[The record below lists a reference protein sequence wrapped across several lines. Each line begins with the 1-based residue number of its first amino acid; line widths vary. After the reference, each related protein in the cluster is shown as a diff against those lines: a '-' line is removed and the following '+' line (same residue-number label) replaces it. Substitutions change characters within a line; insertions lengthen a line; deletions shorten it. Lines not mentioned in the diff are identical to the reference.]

1 MKTPARVLAVAA
13 CAAALLVIS
22 WGVPHYLMN
31 TGVRV
36 VLPPQSAASQASAS
50 AVPTASP
57 TPQQQA
63 EAALEVLLAAGAPQE
78 LTADFLRFCE
88 EQSPGICTALAAA
101 VKTEGYSKELF
112 WQVSGKSYLY
122 YQALYTQLMAENVH
136 DTGVTDG
143 PAVLAFTGDVNFA
156 DDWYNMLHYAK
167 TAGIEDCFGE
177 SLLAEMRAADVLLCN
192 NEFVFSDRG
201 SPMPGKQFTFRAK
214 TANVSMWQQLGA
226 DIVGLANNHCFDY
239 GEDAFLDTLSTLQ
252 GANIPYVG
260 AGKNLEEAM
269 QPQFFLVGGMK
280 IGYVACTRAEKYIL
294 TPEAGETSPGYVGA
308 GKNLEEA
315 MQPQFFLVGGMKIGY
330 VACTRAEKYILTPE
344 AGETSPGVL
353 RCYDPELA
361 VQAIQ
366 TASEQCD
373 YLVVYVHWGTEGST
387 VLEQAQTDL
396 ATRFTEAGADLI
408 VGAHPH
414 ILQGAG
420 WRKDTPVLYSL
431 GNFWFNMETL
441 DSALLKVTVSEP
453 GAAGA
458 TVQLLPCIQTGG
470 RVSLL
475 EEDADRQ
482 RVLNS
487 LNDVMENGCF
497 DMNGNLCK

>member
-1 MKTPARVLAVAA
+1 MKTPARVLAVAL

-31 TGVRV
+31 TGVQV
-36 VLPPQSAASQASAS
+36 VLPLQSAESEVPTS
-50 AVPTASP
+50 AVSAATP

-63 EAALEVLLAAGAPQE
+63 EDAMEALRAAGAPQD
-78 LTADFLRFCE
+78 LTTDFLRFCE
-88 EQSPGICTALAAA
+88 EQSPGICTALADA
-101 VKTEGYSKELF
+101 VTTGEYSEELF

-122 YQALYTQLMAENVH
+122 YQALYTQPMAENVH
-136 DTGVTDG
+136 DTGVTEG

-156 DDWYNMLHYAK
+156 DDWYNMLHYTK

-192 NEFVFSDRG
+192 NEFAFSDRG

-214 TANVSMWQQLGA
+214 TANVAMWQQLGA

-269 QPQFFLVGGMK
+269 QPQFFLAGGMK
-280 IGYVACTRAEKYIL
+280 IGYI
-294 TPEAGETSPGYVGA
+294 
-308 GKNLEEA
+308 
-315 MQPQFFLVGGMKIGY
+315 
-330 VACTRAEKYILTPE
+330 ACTRAEKYILTPE

-366 TASEQCD
+366 AASEQCD

-387 VLEQAQTDL
+387 VLEQAQTEL

-420 WRKDTPVLYSL
+420 WRQDTPVLYSL

-441 DSALLKVTVSEP
+441 DSALLKVTVNEP

-470 RVSLL
+470 QVSLL
-475 EEDADRQ
+475 EEDADKQ
-482 RVLNS
+482 QVLNS
-487 LNDVMENGCF
+487 LNAVMESGYFDENGT
-497 DMNGNLCK
+497 LCRET

>member
-13 CAAALLVIS
+13 CAAALLVVS

-50 AVPTASP
+50 AVSTASP

-252 GANIPYVG
+252 GADIP
-260 AGKNLEEAM
+260 
-269 QPQFFLVGGMK
+269 
-280 IGYVACTRAEKYIL
+280 
-294 TPEAGETSPGYVGA
+294 YVGA

-420 WRKDTPVLYSL
+420 WRQDTPVLYSL

-487 LNDVMENGCF
+487 LNGVMENGCF

>member
-1 MKTPARVLAVAA
+1 MKTPARVLAVTA
-13 CAAALLVIS
+13 CAAALLVVS

-63 EAALEVLLAAGAPQE
+63 EAALEVLRTAGAPQE

-101 VKTEGYSKELF
+101 VKNEGYSEELF
-112 WQVSGKSYLY
+112 WKVSGKSYLY
-122 YQALYTQLMAENVH
+122 YQALYTQPMAENVH

-192 NEFVFSDRG
+192 NEFAFSDRG

-252 GANIPYVG
+252 GANIP
-260 AGKNLEEAM
+260 
-269 QPQFFLVGGMK
+269 
-280 IGYVACTRAEKYIL
+280 
-294 TPEAGETSPGYVGA
+294 YVGA

-420 WRKDTPVLYSL
+420 WRQDTPVLYSL

-487 LNDVMENGCF
+487 LNDVMENGYF
-497 DMNGNLCK
+497 DANGNLCK

>member
-101 VKTEGYSKELF
+101 VKTEGYSEELF
-112 WQVSGKSYLY
+112 WQISGKSYLY

-192 NEFVFSDRG
+192 NEFAFSDRG

-280 IGYVACTRAEKYIL
+280 IGYVACTRAEKYI
-294 TPEAGETSPGYVGA
+294 P
-308 GKNLEEA
+308 
-315 MQPQFFLVGGMKIGY
+315 
-330 VACTRAEKYILTPE
+330 TPE

>member
-1 MKTPARVLAVAA
+1 MKPSARVLAVAA
-13 CAAALLVIS
+13 CAAALLVVS

-36 VLPPQSAASQASAS
+36 VLPPQSAGSQVSAS
-50 AVPTASP
+50 AVSTASP

-88 EQSPGICTALAAA
+88 ERSPGICTALAAA

-192 NEFVFSDRG
+192 NEFAFSDRG

-239 GEDAFLDTLSTLQ
+239 GEDAFLDTLSTMQ
-252 GANIPYVG
+252 GANIP
-260 AGKNLEEAM
+260 
-269 QPQFFLVGGMK
+269 
-280 IGYVACTRAEKYIL
+280 
-294 TPEAGETSPGYVGA
+294 YVGA

-420 WRKDTPVLYSL
+420 WRQDTPVLYSL

-487 LNDVMENGCF
+487 LNDVMENGYF
-497 DMNGNLCK
+497 DANGNLCK

>member
-13 CAAALLVIS
+13 CAAALLVVS

-50 AVPTASP
+50 AVSTASP

-88 EQSPGICTALAAA
+88 ERSPGICTALAAA

-252 GANIPYVG
+252 GADIP
-260 AGKNLEEAM
+260 
-269 QPQFFLVGGMK
+269 
-280 IGYVACTRAEKYIL
+280 
-294 TPEAGETSPGYVGA
+294 YVGA

-420 WRKDTPVLYSL
+420 WRQDTPVLYSL

>member
-192 NEFVFSDRG
+192 NEFAFSDRG

-252 GANIPYVG
+252 GANIP
-260 AGKNLEEAM
+260 
-269 QPQFFLVGGMK
+269 
-280 IGYVACTRAEKYIL
+280 
-294 TPEAGETSPGYVGA
+294 YVGA

>member
-13 CAAALLVIS
+13 CAAALLVVS

-101 VKTEGYSKELF
+101 VKNEGYSEELF

-122 YQALYTQLMAENVH
+122 YQALYTQPMAENVH

-192 NEFVFSDRG
+192 NEFAFSDRG

-294 TPEAGETSPGYVGA
+294 TPEAGEP
-308 GKNLEEA
+308 
-315 MQPQFFLVGGMKIGY
+315 
-330 VACTRAEKYILTPE
+330 
-344 AGETSPGVL
+344 SPGVL

-420 WRKDTPVLYSL
+420 WRQDTPVLYSL

-487 LNDVMENGCF
+487 LNDVMENGYF
-497 DMNGNLCK
+497 DANGNLCK

>member
-1 MKTPARVLAVAA
+1 MKIHARVLAVTL
-13 CAAALLVIS
+13 CAAALLVFG

-36 VLPPQSAASQASAS
+36 VMPPQSSGSQS
-50 AVPTASP
+50 AVSAGPAATP
-57 TPQQQA
+57 PPQQRA
-63 EAALEVLLAAGAPQE
+63 ETALEALRAAGAPDS
-78 LTADFLRFCE
+78 LTADFLQFCE
-88 EQSPGICTALAAA
+88 QQSSGICAALADAA
-101 VKTEGYSKELF
+101 KTGGYSEELF
-112 WQVSGKSYLY
+112 WQVSGKTYLY
-122 YQALYTQLMAENVH
+122 YQALYTRPMADNIH
-136 DTGVTDG
+136 DTGITDG

-156 DDWYNMLHYAK
+156 DDWYNMLHY
-167 TAGIEDCFGE
+167 TRTGGIDDCFGE

-192 NEFVFSDRG
+192 NEFAFSDRG

-214 TANVSMWQQLGA
+214 TANVAMWQQLGA

-252 GANIPYVG
+252 SVSIPYVG
-260 AGKNLEEAM
+260 AGKDMEEAM
-269 QPQFFLVGGMK
+269 KPQFFLVGGMK

-294 TPEAGETSPGYVGA
+294 TPEAGE
-308 GKNLEEA
+308 N
-315 MQPQFFLVGGMKIGY
+315 
-330 VACTRAEKYILTPE
+330 
-344 AGETSPGVL
+344 SPGVL
-353 RCYDPELA
+353 RCYDPALA
-361 VQAIQ
+361 EQAIQ
-366 TASEQCD
+366 SARAQCD

-420 WRKDTPVLYSL
+420 WRQDTPVLYSL

-441 DSALLKVTVSEP
+441 DSALLKVTVNEP
-453 GAAGA
+453 GAARA

-475 EEDADRQ
+475 EEDADKH

-487 LNDVMENGCF
+487 LNAVMESGYF
-497 DMNGNLCK
+497 DASGTLCK

>member
-252 GANIPYVG
+252 GADIP
-260 AGKNLEEAM
+260 
-269 QPQFFLVGGMK
+269 
-280 IGYVACTRAEKYIL
+280 
-294 TPEAGETSPGYVGA
+294 YVGA

>member
-101 VKTEGYSKELF
+101 VKTEGYSEELF

-252 GANIPYVG
+252 GANIP
-260 AGKNLEEAM
+260 
-269 QPQFFLVGGMK
+269 
-280 IGYVACTRAEKYIL
+280 
-294 TPEAGETSPGYVGA
+294 YVGA

>member
-1 MKTPARVLAVAA
+1 MKPSARVLAVAA
-13 CAAALLVIS
+13 CAAALLVVS

-294 TPEAGETSPGYVGA
+294 TPEAGETSPG
-308 GKNLEEA
+308 
-315 MQPQFFLVGGMKIGY
+315 
-330 VACTRAEKYILTPE
+330 
-344 AGETSPGVL
+344 VL

>member
-50 AVPTASP
+50 AVSTASP

-101 VKTEGYSKELF
+101 VKTEGYSEELF

-252 GANIPYVG
+252 GANIP
-260 AGKNLEEAM
+260 
-269 QPQFFLVGGMK
+269 
-280 IGYVACTRAEKYIL
+280 
-294 TPEAGETSPGYVGA
+294 YVGA

>member
-50 AVPTASP
+50 AVPTAFP

-294 TPEAGETSPGYVGA
+294 TPEAGETSPG
-308 GKNLEEA
+308 
-315 MQPQFFLVGGMKIGY
+315 
-330 VACTRAEKYILTPE
+330 
-344 AGETSPGVL
+344 VL

>member
-13 CAAALLVIS
+13 CAAALLVVS

-50 AVPTASP
+50 AVPTATP

-63 EAALEVLLAAGAPQE
+63 EAALEVLLAAGAPQD

-101 VKTEGYSKELF
+101 VKNEGYSEELF

-122 YQALYTQLMAENVH
+122 YQALHTQPMAENVH

-192 NEFVFSDRG
+192 NEFAFSDRG

-252 GANIPYVG
+252 GANIP
-260 AGKNLEEAM
+260 
-269 QPQFFLVGGMK
+269 
-280 IGYVACTRAEKYIL
+280 
-294 TPEAGETSPGYVGA
+294 YVGA

-420 WRKDTPVLYSL
+420 WRQDTPVLYSL

-487 LNDVMENGCF
+487 LNNVMENSYF
-497 DMNGNLCK
+497 DANGNLCK

>member
-1 MKTPARVLAVAA
+1 MKTPARVLAVTA

-294 TPEAGETSPGYVGA
+294 TPEAGETSPG
-308 GKNLEEA
+308 
-315 MQPQFFLVGGMKIGY
+315 
-330 VACTRAEKYILTPE
+330 
-344 AGETSPGVL
+344 VL

-408 VGAHPH
+408 VGTHPH

-420 WRKDTPVLYSL
+420 WRQDTPVLYSL

>member
-1 MKTPARVLAVAA
+1 MKTPARVLAVTA
-13 CAAALLVIS
+13 CAAALLVVS

-50 AVPTASP
+50 AVPTATP

-88 EQSPGICTALAAA
+88 EQSPGICTALVAA
-101 VKTEGYSKELF
+101 VKNEGYSEELF

-122 YQALYTQLMAENVH
+122 YQALYTQPMAENVH

-192 NEFVFSDRG
+192 NEFAFSDRG

-252 GANIPYVG
+252 GANIP
-260 AGKNLEEAM
+260 
-269 QPQFFLVGGMK
+269 
-280 IGYVACTRAEKYIL
+280 
-294 TPEAGETSPGYVGA
+294 YVGA

-420 WRKDTPVLYSL
+420 WRQDTPVLYSL

-487 LNDVMENGCF
+487 LNDVMENGYF
-497 DMNGNLCK
+497 DANGNLCK

>member
-294 TPEAGETSPGYVGA
+294 TPEAGETSPG
-308 GKNLEEA
+308 
-315 MQPQFFLVGGMKIGY
+315 
-330 VACTRAEKYILTPE
+330 
-344 AGETSPGVL
+344 VL

>member
-13 CAAALLVIS
+13 CAAALLVVS

-57 TPQQQA
+57 TPPQQA
-63 EAALEVLLAAGAPQE
+63 EAALEALHAAGAPQD

-101 VKTEGYSKELF
+101 VKTEGYSEELF

-122 YQALYTQLMAENVH
+122 YQALYTQPMAENVH

-192 NEFVFSDRG
+192 NEFAFSDRG

-252 GANIPYVG
+252 GANIP
-260 AGKNLEEAM
+260 
-269 QPQFFLVGGMK
+269 
-280 IGYVACTRAEKYIL
+280 
-294 TPEAGETSPGYVGA
+294 YVGA

-420 WRKDTPVLYSL
+420 WRQDTPVLYSL

-487 LNDVMENGCF
+487 LNDVMENGYF
-497 DMNGNLCK
+497 DANGNLCK

>member
-13 CAAALLVIS
+13 CAAALLVVS

-122 YQALYTQLMAENVH
+122 YQALYTQPMAENVH

-192 NEFVFSDRG
+192 NEFAFSDRG

-294 TPEAGETSPGYVGA
+294 TPEAGEP
-308 GKNLEEA
+308 
-315 MQPQFFLVGGMKIGY
+315 
-330 VACTRAEKYILTPE
+330 
-344 AGETSPGVL
+344 SPGVL

-420 WRKDTPVLYSL
+420 WRQDTPVLYSL

-487 LNDVMENGCF
+487 LNDIMENGYF
-497 DMNGNLCK
+497 DANGNLCK

>member
-13 CAAALLVIS
+13 CAAALLVVS

-50 AVPTASP
+50 AVPTATP

-63 EAALEVLLAAGAPQE
+63 EAALEALRAAGAPQD

-88 EQSPGICTALAAA
+88 EQSPGICTALVAA
-101 VKTEGYSKELF
+101 VKNEGYSEELF

-122 YQALYTQLMAENVH
+122 YQALYTQPMAENVH

-192 NEFVFSDRG
+192 NEFAFSDRG

-294 TPEAGETSPGYVGA
+294 TPEAGG
-308 GKNLEEA
+308 
-315 MQPQFFLVGGMKIGY
+315 
-330 VACTRAEKYILTPE
+330 
-344 AGETSPGVL
+344 TSPGVL

-420 WRKDTPVLYSL
+420 WRQDTPVLYSL

-487 LNDVMENGCF
+487 LNDVMENGYF
-497 DMNGNLCK
+497 DTNGNLCK

>member
-252 GANIPYVG
+252 GADIP
-260 AGKNLEEAM
+260 
-269 QPQFFLVGGMK
+269 
-280 IGYVACTRAEKYIL
+280 
-294 TPEAGETSPGYVGA
+294 YVGA

-420 WRKDTPVLYSL
+420 WRQDTPVLYSL

-487 LNDVMENGCF
+487 LNDVMENGYF
-497 DMNGNLCK
+497 DANGNLCK

>member
-1 MKTPARVLAVAA
+1 MKTSVRVLAVGL
-13 CAAALLVIS
+13 CAAALLAVS
-22 WGVPHYLMN
+22 WAVPYYLMN

-36 VLPPQSAASQASAS
+36 VVPPQSAPSAPSTTSTAASDSA
-50 AVPTASP
+50 ARAATALD
-57 TPQQQA
+57 
-63 EAALEVLLAAGAPQE
+63 ALQAAGAPDS
-78 LTADFLRFCE
+78 LTADFLSFCE
-88 EQSPGICTALAAA
+88 QQSPGVCAALADA
-101 VKTEGYSKELF
+101 VKTDGYSTDLF
-112 WQVSGKSYLY
+112 WRVSGKSYLY
-122 YQALYTQLMAENVH
+122 YQALYDQPMADNIH

-143 PAVLAFTGDVNFA
+143 PATLAFTGDVNFA
-156 DDWYNMLHYAK
+156 DDWYNMQHYVQ
-167 TAGIEDCFGE
+167 TGGIEDCFGE
-177 SLLAEMRAADVLLCN
+177 SLRTEMQAADVLLCN
-192 NEFVFSDRG
+192 NEFAFSDRG

-214 TANVSMWQQLGA
+214 TANVTMWQQLGV

-260 AGKNLEEAM
+260 AGKDLEEAM
-269 QPQFFLVGGMK
+269 KPQFFLVGGMK

-294 TPEAGETSPGYVGA
+294 TPEAGGD
-308 GKNLEEA
+308 
-315 MQPQFFLVGGMKIGY
+315 
-330 VACTRAEKYILTPE
+330 
-344 AGETSPGVL
+344 SPGVL

-366 TASEQCD
+366 AARQQCD

-387 VLEQAQTDL
+387 VLETAQTDL
-396 ATRFTEAGADLI
+396 ATRFAEAGADLI

-420 WRKDTPVLYSL
+420 WRQDTPVLYSL

-441 DSALLKVTVSEP
+441 DSALVKVTVSQP

-475 EEDADRQ
+475 EEDADKQ
-482 RVLNS
+482 RVLDS
-487 LNDVMENGCF
+487 LNAVMESGYF
-497 DMNGNLCK
+497 DETGVLCKDAQVKSEA